1 MSSSL
6 GHAANA
12 TYPSPLCYVPFD
24 INQPYS
30 VPNVLAIKALSE
42 IRKGNMLE
50 RLQSAARHRSIGDES
65 DASLAYNLYFSSFFM
80 VSADIPPYFLYNN
93 YDMSRQEF
101 MGRQWSNLNVVK
113 EFKRPETVKSAK
125 DGRAP
130 SIPFGRSI
138 SKIKSISETSSEKGA
153 TTPDFVFRVFR
164 DDVVENVCAVSE
176 LKWRTKSEKEQQR
189 NSFYYACKEGIFQT
203 VWYIVAAFD
212 LFKCRLG
219 FTIVDWSFCRLAMM
233 EDEAGGNVVVLEAND
248 EAVKK
253 FHSQYGDTLSAND
266 LDNLEEVWSDMP
278 NTLFTEDW
286 EIDQEARD
294 RFEGTILLIIAA
306 ATSNCSQVS
315 PQSSNSSPL
324 LLGIPSE
331 NRVHVDGNAKEAAI
345 ALHHRK
351 HYHGR
356 RYSVKAKV
364 TESADEGGN
373 KKGNASDGASGGGG
387 GGFGGGGGSGN
398 GKGGGGSGNGGNR
411 GLGGNPAPRRSS
423 RLNSNAAQNN
433 PPSNRHNNVFNCDV
447 LGQPKPMQ
455 EIEKDGEKM
464 EEDTE
469 DTEEMEEVEEDMDG
483 HMAKELVDAWRI
495 QVSIARMNDGIQP
508 VSYHPPS
515 PSASDKVSLT
525 PSYAES
531 CHQSTAS
538 IQSLSQLLTPPVSPE
553 SAKSGGSNHDHRATQ
568 SAVDFSKAI
577 EDMSRAIELDANG
590 HKPFCLVEIDEVDI
604 SEDKDPVRQDP
615 FGHIKEHF
623 PRGLSFRLLTRGEMD
638 IVFARVACG
647 DYILREG

>member
-1 MSSSL
+1 
-6 GHAANA
+6 
-12 TYPSPLCYVPFD
+12 
-24 INQPYS
+24 
-30 VPNVLAIKALSE
+30 
-42 IRKGNMLE
+42 
-50 RLQSAARHRSIGDES
+50 
-65 DASLAYNLYFSSFFM
+65 
-80 VSADIPPYFLYNN
+80 
-93 YDMSRQEF
+93 
-101 MGRQWSNLNVVK
+101 
-113 EFKRPETVKSAK
+113 
-125 DGRAP
+125 
-130 SIPFGRSI
+130 
-138 SKIKSISETSSEKGA
+138 
-153 TTPDFVFRVFR
+153 
-164 DDVVENVCAVSE
+164 
-176 LKWRTKSEKEQQR
+176 
-189 NSFYYACKEGIFQT
+189 
-203 VWYIVAAFD
+203 
-212 LFKCRLG
+212 
-219 FTIVDWSFCRLAMM
+219 
-233 EDEAGGNVVVLEAND
+233 
-248 EAVKK
+248 
-253 FHSQYGDTLSAND
+253 
-266 LDNLEEVWSDMP
+266 
-278 NTLFTEDW
+278 
-286 EIDQEARD
+286 
-294 RFEGTILLIIAA
+294 
-306 ATSNCSQVS
+306 
-315 PQSSNSSPL
+315 
-324 LLGIPSE
+324 
-331 NRVHVDGNAKEAAI
+331 
-345 ALHHRK
+345 
-351 HYHGR
+351 
-356 RYSVKAKV
+356 
-364 TESADEGGN
+364 
-373 KKGNASDGASGGGG
+373 
-387 GGFGGGGGSGN
+387 
-398 GKGGGGSGNGGNR
+398 GGNR

-433 PPSNRHNNVFNCDV
+433 PSGNRHNNVFNCDV

-623 PRGLSFRLLTRGEMD
+623 PRGLSFQLLTRAEMD
-638 IVFARVACG
+638 IIFARVACG

>member
-50 RLQSAARHRSIGDES
+50 RLQSAARHRSIEDES
-65 DASLAYNLYFSSFFM
+65 DANSAYYLYFSSFFM
-80 VSADIPPYFLYNN
+80 
-93 YDMSRQEF
+93 EF
-101 MGRQWSNLNVVK
+101 MGRQWSNLNAVK
-113 EFKRPETVKSAK
+113 EFKRPETAKSAK

-130 SIPFGRSI
+130 SIPFGRTI

-233 EDEAGGNVVVLEAND
+233 EDEAGRNVVVLEAND

-266 LDNLEEVWSDMP
+266 LDNLEEVWRDMP
-278 NTLFTEDW
+278 NTLFTENW

-315 PQSSNSSPL
+315 PPSSNSSPL

-331 NRVHVDGNAKEAAI
+331 NHVHLDGNAKEAAI

-364 TESADEGGN
+364 TESADEGRD
-373 KKGNASDGASGGGG
+373 KRGNASDGAGGGRG

-398 GKGGGGSGNGGNR
+398 DKEGGGSGNGGNR
-411 GLGGNPAPRRSS
+411 GLGGNPAPRRSP

-433 PPSNRHNNVFNCDV
+433 PSSNGHNNAVNCDI
-447 LGQPKPMQ
+447 LSQPKSMQ
-455 EIEKDGEKM
+455 EIEEFGEKM

-469 DTEEMEEVEEDMDG
+469 ETEEMEEGTEEMEEDTDG

-495 QVSIARMNDGIQP
+495 QVSIARMNDGLQP
-508 VSYHPPS
+508 VPYHPS
-515 PSASDKVSLT
+515 STSVSDKVSL
-525 PSYAES
+525 PRPYAES
-531 CHQSTAS
+531 RHQSTAS
-538 IQSLSQLLTPPVSPE
+538 SQTLGQLLTPPISPE
-553 SAKSGGSNHDHRATQ
+553 SAKFGDSNHDHRMTQ
-568 SAVDFSKAI
+568 STVDFSQAI
-577 EDMSRAIELDANG
+577 KDMSRAIELDANG

-604 SEDKDPVRQDP
+604 SEDNDPVRQDP

-623 PRGLSFRLLTRGEMD
+623 RLGFSFRLLTSGEMD
-638 IVFARVACG
+638 IIFARVACG
-647 DYILREG
+647 DYILRER

>member
-1 MSSSL
+1 
-6 GHAANA
+6 
-12 TYPSPLCYVPFD
+12 
-24 INQPYS
+24 
-30 VPNVLAIKALSE
+30 
-42 IRKGNMLE
+42 
-50 RLQSAARHRSIGDES
+50 
-65 DASLAYNLYFSSFFM
+65 
-80 VSADIPPYFLYNN
+80 
-93 YDMSRQEF
+93 MSRQEF
-101 MGRQWSNLNVVK
+101 MGRQWSDIDVVK
-113 EFKRPETVKSAK
+113 EFKRRETVKSAK
-125 DGRAP
+125 DGCAP

-153 TTPDFVFRVFR
+153 TTPDFVFRVSR
-164 DDVVENVCAVSE
+164 GGVVEKVCGVGE

-248 EAVKK
+248 KAVKK
-253 FHSQYGDTLSAND
+253 FHSQYGDALSANG

-286 EIDQEARD
+286 EIDQEV
-294 RFEGTILLIIAA
+294 
-306 ATSNCSQVS
+306 TSDFSPVF
-315 PQSSNSSPL
+315 PQSSNDSPL
-324 LLGIPSE
+324 PLGIPSE
-331 NRVHVDGNAKEAAI
+331 NHVYVDGHAKEGAI
-345 ALHHRK
+345 SLHHRK

-364 TESADEGGN
+364 TESTDEGGN
-373 KKGNASDGASGGGG
+373 KKGNASGGASGGGG

-433 PPSNRHNNVFNCDV
+433 PPSNRHNNVANFDV
-447 LGQPKPMQ
+447 LSKAESTE
-455 EIEKDGEKM
+455 EIEEYGEKM

-469 DTEEMEEVEEDMDG
+469 EMDEGTEGMEEGTEGVEEDTDG

-495 QVSIARMNDGIQP
+495 QVSIARMNEGLQP
-508 VSYHPPS
+508 VPYGPPS
-515 PSASDKVSLT
+515 PSTPGKFSLP
-525 PSYAES
+525 PSYAEGR
-531 CHQSTAS
+531 HQFAAS
-538 IQSLSQLLTPPVSPE
+538 SQAFVPLLTPPISPDG
-553 SAKSGGSNHDHRATQ
+553 AKFGGSNHDYRATQ
-568 SAVDFSKAI
+568 STVDFSKAI
-577 EDMSRAIELDANG
+577 EDLSRAIELDANG

-623 PRGLSFRLLTRGEMD
+623 PRGLSFQLLTRAEMD